1 MRIFDQAVGLTF
13 DDNGRM
19 YVYEKG
25 GKVWIVEDE
34 QVLPTPLLDIS
45 EKVGNWRDFVL
56 MQQSVG

>member
-45 EKVGNWRDFVL
+45 EEVGN
-56 MQQSVG
+56 